1 MKTRNRKEILDDIR
15 KLSLDEGIDL
25 DNYKLSISN
34 YIEELEKIEDNERK
48 ENKYTLII
56 LLFVSLFTGV
66 FAYITFTSKEDLADN
81 LKEKSNIID
90 RYEKILPRDTL
101 NQTTTAVKGIVI
113 YTDEKGRKLTVP
125 DLIKENTHL
134 MNELTSALGKLD
146 YIKEIYGVYV
156 ETDKNGD
163 WHLKADRV
171 DSALLLLPHYKDC
184 INYNPQKKH
193 WTIYISKID
202 TLKHK

>member
-1 MKTRNRKEILDDIR
+1 
-15 KLSLDEGIDL
+15 
-25 DNYKLSISN
+25 
-34 YIEELEKIEDNERK
+34 
-48 ENKYTLII
+48 
-56 LLFVSLFTGV
+56 
-66 FAYITFTSKEDLADN
+66 
-81 LKEKSNIID
+81 
-90 RYEKILPRDTL
+90 
-101 NQTTTAVKGIVI
+101 
-113 YTDEKGRKLTVP
+113 
-125 DLIKENTHL
+125 

-146 YIKEIYGVYV
+146 YIKETYGVYV